1 MEPLKYHLKN
11 LCLPRIVVDELRV
24 ALRNVFLDGSK
35 TNNDENWNRRSA
47 LNFAG
52 LFAFEMAVLHIATKT
67 TTHHVRYRKDLHN
80 GLQAKKQQQ
89 VKESLAEQRIEML
102 EDVYIDL
109 ADEAQY
115 HQ

>member
-1 MEPLKYHLKN
+1 MEPLNYHLKN
-11 LCLPRIVVDELRV
+11 LCLQRVVVDELRV
-24 ALRNVFLDGSK
+24 ALRNVFPDGSK
-35 TNNDENWNRRSA
+35 TNNVENWNRRSTS
-47 LNFAG
+47 NSAG

-67 TTHHVRYRKDLHN
+67 ITHLMRYRKDLHN
-80 GLQAKKQQQ
+80 GLQAKKQLK

-109 ADEAQY
+109 AQY